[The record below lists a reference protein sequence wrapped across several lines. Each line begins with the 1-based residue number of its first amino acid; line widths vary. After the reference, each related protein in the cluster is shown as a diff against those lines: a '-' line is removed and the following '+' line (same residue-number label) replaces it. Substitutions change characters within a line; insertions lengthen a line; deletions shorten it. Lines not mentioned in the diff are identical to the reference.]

1 MRRTRSESGQAT
13 VEWVG
18 LVLGVALV
26 FGALV
31 AGGREAARG
40 QSGREL
46 GQAIAGRV
54 VCAVRDA
61 CGARAVGRPVGPRA
75 GRAPAK
81 PRAPAAPRPRSA
93 PPARAAKAARALPRG
108 REALGHAWLACFAYR
123 RFEYEREHPMTP
135 RDSVPLD
142 DAVDIINDC
151 LDPLSFLFG

>member
-1 MRRTRSESGQAT
+1 MRRNQSESGQAT

-18 LVLGVALV
+18 LVLGVALLL
-26 FGALV
+26 GALV

-40 QSGREL
+40 QSGPEL
-46 GQAIAGRV
+46 GEAIAGRM
-54 VCAVRDA
+54 VCATRDA
-61 CGARAVGRPVGPRA
+61 CGARAVAHAATPRA
-75 GRAPAK
+75 GRAPAAL
-81 PRAPAAPRPRSA
+81 RRRSA
-93 PPARAAKAARALPRG
+93 PPARAATAARALPKG

-135 RDSVPLD
+135 RQSVPLD

>member
-1 MRRTRSESGQAT
+1 MRRNRSESGQAT

-46 GQAIAGRV
+46 GEAVAGRM
-54 VCAVRDA
+54 VCAARDA
-61 CGARAVGRPVGPRA
+61 CGARAVGHPAAPRA
-75 GRAPAK
+75 GRAA
-81 PRAPAAPRPRSA
+81 AAPRQRNA
-93 PPARAAKAARALPRG
+93 PPARAATAARALPKG

-142 DAVDIINDC
+142 DAVDIIDDC

>member
-1 MRRTRSESGQAT
+1 MRRNRAESGQAT

-46 GQAIAGRV
+46 GEAVAGRM
-54 VCAVRDA
+54 VCSARDA
-61 CGARAVGRPVGPRA
+61 CGAGATASSAGAALRAPGRAPRLARRSAAA
-75 GRAPAK
+75 GRAVA
-81 PRAPAAPRPRSA
+81 
-93 PPARAAKAARALPRG
+93 AARALPKG

-123 RFEYEREHPMTP
+123 RFEYEREHPLTP
-135 RDSVPLD
+135 RQSVPLD
-142 DAVDIINDC
+142 DAVDIVNDC